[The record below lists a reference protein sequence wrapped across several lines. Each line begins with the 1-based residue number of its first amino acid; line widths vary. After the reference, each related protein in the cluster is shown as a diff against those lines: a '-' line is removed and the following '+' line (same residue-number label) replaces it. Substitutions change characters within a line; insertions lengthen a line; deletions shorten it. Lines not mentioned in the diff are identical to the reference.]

1 MKYPTWILVHHVS
14 KEKKNHHDKIMLP
27 QPSNSGLKPQIY
39 HVFALVWS
47 PQKWVSFE
55 DFWSFPVWKKKKP
68 LCCSSLFFCTK
79 ATDDFFF
86 RVFLGFP
93 PGSEIRQNIQAN
105 ESDCECF
112 MGLCDRF
119 GGENHKSLI
128 FWVWPLTG
136 CQWSQDYCIISRD
149 SYINLHLPLLLREG
163 PTPNLSFKQK
173 SLWTKTCLLV
183 I

>member
-14 KEKKNHHDKIMLP
+14 KEKKIIMIKLCYP
-27 QPSNSGLKPQIY
+27 NQAIQ
-39 HVFALVWS
+39 VWS
-47 PQKWVSFE
+47 LKFTMYLHWFDPPKNGYPSKIFDLFQFE
-55 DFWSFPVWKKKKP
+55 KKETT
-68 LCCSSLFFCTK
+68 LLFVLVFLHK
-79 ATDDFFF
+79 GDWRLFF

-93 PGSEIRQNIQAN
+93 PGSEIQQNIQAN